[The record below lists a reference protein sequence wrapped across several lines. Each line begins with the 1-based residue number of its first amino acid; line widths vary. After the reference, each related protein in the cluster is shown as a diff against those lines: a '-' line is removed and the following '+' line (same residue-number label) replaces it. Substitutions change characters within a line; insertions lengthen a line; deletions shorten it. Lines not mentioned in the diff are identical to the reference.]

1 MDDGANNKRTVIEE
15 GTSFKGTLTSSCPI
29 DVRGRIEGDI
39 ETPSLSVSASGAV
52 HGKAKVKAVRSEGE
66 LSGEFDAD
74 SVELAGTVRDNTII
88 RAKSLE
94 VKLAAH
100 RGKMQVIFGEC
111 ELSVGD
117 EPTEHVELDVPATVA
132 EVAAAPEPAPEP
144 LPVTTIVEEPAPA
157 PMAAAP
163 EPAFGGV
170 IEALAAAS
178 AVEAQVAGGAENA
191 PAGEGS
197 LDAELAELGIEP
209 EALLDT
215 SAKGAGDPVRSGRK
229 RRRGRSDEDGT
240 DHTGWSQPPSQP
252 PPA

>member
-52 HGKAKVKAVRSEGE
+52 HGKAKVKSVRSDGE
-66 LSGEFDAD
+66 LSGEFDAE

-94 VKLAAH
+94 VKLAAQ

-117 EPTEHVELDVPATVA
+117 EPTEHVELDVPAVA
-132 EVAAAPEPAPEP
+132 EMAPAPEPAP
-144 LPVTTIVEEPAPA
+144 LAVTTVVEEPAPA
-157 PMAAAP
+157 PLAAAP

-170 IEALAAAS
+170 VEALAAAS
-178 AVEAQVAGGAENA
+178 AVEAEASGVADDA
-191 PAGEGS
+191 PVGQAS

-209 EALLDT
+209 EALPEA
-215 SAKGAGDPVRSGRK
+215 SAKGSADNVRSGRK
-229 RRRGRSDEDGT
+229 RRRGRADDDVG